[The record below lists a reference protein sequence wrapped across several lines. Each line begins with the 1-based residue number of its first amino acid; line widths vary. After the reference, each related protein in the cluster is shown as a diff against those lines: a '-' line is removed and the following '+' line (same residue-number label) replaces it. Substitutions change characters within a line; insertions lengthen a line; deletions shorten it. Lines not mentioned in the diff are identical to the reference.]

1 MSRRPLTIT
10 ITGWLF
16 VVVGV
21 LSLGRQVLDLSSS
34 PPGLV
39 SSLPQGFWYAAI
51 TALAA
56 GLGGVFIV
64 YGANWARWLLAAWLA
79 LHVVLSAFHGAFKL
93 VVHTGLAVLVLW
105 LLFREC
111 AAAWFRADRRPA
123 PRARDI

>member
-1 MSRRPLTIT
+1 MIHRPLTIT

-21 LSLGRQVLDLSSS
+21 LSLGRQFLKLFDR

-39 SSLPQGFWYAAI
+39 ASVPQDFWPAAI

-56 GLGGVFIV
+56 GLAGVFIL

-79 LHVVLSAFHGAFKL
+79 FHVVLSLFHGAFEL
-93 VVHTGLAVLVLW
+93 VVHTGLAALVVW
-105 LLFREC
+105 LLFRTP
-111 AAAWFRADRRPA
+111 AAAWFRKGLWPA
-123 PRARDI
+123 RARDG